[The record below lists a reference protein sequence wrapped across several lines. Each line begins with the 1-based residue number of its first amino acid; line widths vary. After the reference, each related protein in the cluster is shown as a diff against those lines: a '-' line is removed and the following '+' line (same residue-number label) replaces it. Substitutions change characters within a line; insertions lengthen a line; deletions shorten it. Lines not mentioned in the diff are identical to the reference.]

1 MALEAVVF
9 HDLLSC
15 SVKDM
20 YSHWEIAGLID
31 EDKSMPFYG
40 TWEACCSSYTGQGFE
55 EWNINSSAEPLD
67 LGGATAMAV
76 TSQKED
82 KTPATSSASNG
93 RKKRRRTKSLK
104 NKEEVENQ
112 RMTHIAVERNRR
124 KQMNEYLALLRSL
137 MPPSYAQRGDQ
148 ASIVGGAINYVKELE
163 QFLQFLEVRK
173 QLRQQEESRVLDQT
187 PLATFFSFPQYSL
200 TTTATATAA
209 AGGIDTV
216 PANPSAVA
224 DIEVTIVESHAN
236 LKVLCRRRPKQLL
249 KLVIGLQS
257 LRLSALH
264 LNVTTFDAM
273 VLYTFSLKM
282 EEDCKLA
289 TVDEIAGAVH
299 QIVGKI
305 HEEDG
310 FYSSC

>member
-1 MALEAVVF
+1 MALEAMF
-9 HDLLSC
+9 FQDLLSC
-15 SVKDM
+15 NVKDI

-31 EDKSMPFYG
+31 EEKSLPFYG
-40 TWEACCSSYTGQGFE
+40 NWEASCSSYTGQAFH
-55 EWNINSSAEPLD
+55 EWDGNSSTQPLD
-67 LGGATAMAV
+67 LGEATAMAE
-76 TSQKED
+76 TSHKED
-82 KTPATSSASNG
+82 KAAVTSLASNG
-93 RKKRRRTKSLK
+93 RKKRRRAKSLK

-163 QFLQFLEVRK
+163 QLLQFLEVRK
-173 QLRQQEESRVLDQT
+173 QLKQQEQNRVHDPT
-187 PLATFFSFPQYSL
+187 PLARFFSFPQYSL
-200 TTTATATAA
+200 TSTTAAA
-209 AGGIDTV
+209 AGGVDTV
-216 PANPSAVA
+216 PANPSALA

-249 KLVIGLQS
+249 KLVVGLQS

-264 LNVTTFDAM
+264 LNVTTFEAM
-273 VLYTFSLKM
+273 VLYTFSLKV
-282 EEDCKLA
+282 EEECQLT
-289 TVDEIAGAVH
+289 TVEEIAGSVH
-299 QIVGKI
+299 QIVGRI